1 LAKVKKVRSIHDI
14 DFDKLLNSGKRIFL
28 FDFDNTI
35 NVWRSTH
42 VPEQAAKL
50 FDYLKS
56 KGAEIYIVSNGRK
69 RNLDYE
75 VPVIWR
81 AFKPFAFKVRLKLNQ
96 KLKRKEEVVVIG
108 DQVFTDV
115 LFAKLLGV
123 DVIKV
128 EPLDKS
134 KEAFGTKILRLFEN
148 ILHRFI
154 KQR

>member
-1 LAKVKKVRSIHDI
+1 MAKVKKVQSIHDI

-42 VPEQAAKL
+42 VPEQAAEL

-75 VPVIWR
+75 IPVIWR

-96 KLKRKEEVVVIG
+96 KLKQKEEVVVIG

-128 EPLDKS
+128 EPIDKS
-134 KEAFGTKILRLFEN
+134 KEAFGTKILRFFEN
-148 ILHRFI
+148 ILRRFI
-154 KQR
+154 NQR

>member
-1 LAKVKKVRSIHDI
+1 LAKVEKTQSIYDI
-14 DFDKLLNSGKRIFL
+14 DFEKLLNSGKRIFL

-42 VPEQAAKL
+42 VPEQAARL

-81 AFKPFAFKVRLKLNQ
+81 AFKPFPFKVRLMLNK

-128 EPLDKS
+128 EPIDKS
-134 KEAFGTKILRLFEN
+134 KEAFGTKILRFFEKL
-148 ILHRFI
+148 IHFKEKR
-154 KQR
+154 

>member
-1 LAKVKKVRSIHDI
+1 MAKVKKVQSIHEI

-42 VPEQAAKL
+42 VPEETAKL

-75 VPVIWR
+75 IPVIWR

-96 KLKRKEEVVVIG
+96 KLKQKEEVVVIG

-128 EPLDKS
+128 EPIDKS
-134 KEAFGTKILRLFEN
+134 KEAFGTKILRFFEN
-148 ILHRFI
+148 ILRRFI
-154 KQR
+154 NQR